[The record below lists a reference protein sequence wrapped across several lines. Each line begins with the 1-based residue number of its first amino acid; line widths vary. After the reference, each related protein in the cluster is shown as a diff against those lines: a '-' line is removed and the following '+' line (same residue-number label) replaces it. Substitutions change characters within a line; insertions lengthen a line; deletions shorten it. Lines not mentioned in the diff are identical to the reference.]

1 LKQPILFCKLFVL
14 ILVSI
19 GCSKTSKE
27 LVQARQLAQKNIIVD
42 GHVDLPF
49 RLKIK
54 NFRLEKEYLGIPIE
68 TKEGDFDFKRAK
80 KGGLTAPFMS
90 IYIPSSYTPEN
101 GKKLADSLINMI
113 TYIAEE
119 NKAYFG
125 IAKTPN
131 EVESIFK
138 SGRIAL
144 PMGMENGSPIAT
156 LEDVK
161 YFKQRGISYVTLT
174 HAKDNLICDSS
185 YDTLN
190 TSKGLSPYGY
200 QVVDEMNKQ
209 GIMVDISHVSDETA
223 FDVLKHV
230 KIPVIASHSSVRK
243 YTPGWQRNMSDEVL
257 LELKKNGGV
266 IMINFG
272 SDFLDGELS
281 NKNKAAGIE
290 IEKLLKSKG
299 VVADSPEGKKVI
311 EAYKKTNPTLYSD
324 VQKVA
329 DHIDHVK
336 ELIGSEHIGL
346 GSDYDGVGDS
356 LPKGLK
362 DASDYPNLL
371 AELIKRGYSEQ
382 EIEKICYKNLFRV
395 WNKVLDQSIYGR

>member
-1 LKQPILFCKLFVL
+1 LKQRILFFKLIVL
-14 ILVSI
+14 IFVSI

-27 LVQARQLAQKNIIVD
+27 LVRARQLAQQNIIVD

-54 NFRLEKEYLGIPIE
+54 NFRLEKEYLGIPIQ

-113 TYIAEE
+113 SYIAKE

-125 IAKTPN
+125 IAKTPS

-190 TSKGLSPYGY
+190 TSHGLSLYGY

-243 YTPGWQRNMSDEVL
+243 YTPGWQRNMSDEIL
-257 LELKKNGGV
+257 FELKKNGGI

-281 NKNKAAGIE
+281 NKNKNAGIE
-290 IEKLLKSKG
+290 IEKLFKDKG
-299 VVADSPEGKKVI
+299 VSADSPEGKKVI
-311 EAYKKTNPTLYSD
+311 AAYKKTNPTLYSD

-336 ELIGSEHIGL
+336 ELIGSDHIGL

-395 WNKVLDQSIYGR
+395 WNKVLDQSVYGR